1 MHDHALAS
9 RVQLCDCQWQFVLA
23 CRHLVL
29 PLSGDQENFL
39 SRCLARW
46 HGIPRMEYALV
57 ASEGKFKANWINV
70 TQPLI
75 LLIDR
80 GVSLDE
86 SAIVFGSPFTH
97 DVVGVNPYSTAT
109 SKTGS
114 GSFHTVRMRV
124 GVTSCPPHNCSSS
137 LAVR

>member
-75 LLIDR
+75 LLI
-80 GVSLDE
+80 GGLVS
-86 SAIVFGSPFTH
+86 T
-97 DVVGVNPYSTAT
+97 NP
-109 SKTGS
+109 
-114 GSFHTVRMRV
+114 
-124 GVTSCPPHNCSSS
+124 P
-137 LAVR
+137 